1 MSHRTSVE
9 VSERDKKEGGRNLFQ
24 ATYKNVRS
32 KIIFHSYF
40 SFDSIW
46 IQQLVHRRIA
56 EWKHNSNKLVYERH
70 FTAKC
75 SLWLYTC
82 YEGIY
87 QGARGC
93 YNLGNRRQTVF
104 TTDRSKSLAGFTIE
118 ITNLRTFYQMNRFVR
133 LGWEVSFSLSLSYTH
148 THTHTHTH
156 IHTHTHTH
164 THTQATSGSTTT
176 IKLKSV
182 LHVKKAVCPRV
193 FNRQ

>member
-46 IQQLVHRRIA
+46 IQQLIYRRIA
-56 EWKHNSNKLVYERH
+56 EWKHNSNKLVYEWH

-75 SLWLYTC
+75 SVRLYTR

-87 QGARGC
+87 QGERGY
-93 YNLGNRRQTVF
+93 YNLGNTHVMKAYTKERGAIITWAIEGRQF
-104 TTDRSKSLAGFTIE
+104 SQRTDQKVL
-118 ITNLRTFYQMNRFVR
+118 Q
-133 LGWEVSFSLSLSYTH
+133 VSQL
-148 THTHTHTH
+148 
-156 IHTHTHTH
+156 
-164 THTQATSGSTTT
+164 
-176 IKLKSV
+176 KL
-182 LHVKKAVCPRV
+182 
-193 FNRQ
+193 QI